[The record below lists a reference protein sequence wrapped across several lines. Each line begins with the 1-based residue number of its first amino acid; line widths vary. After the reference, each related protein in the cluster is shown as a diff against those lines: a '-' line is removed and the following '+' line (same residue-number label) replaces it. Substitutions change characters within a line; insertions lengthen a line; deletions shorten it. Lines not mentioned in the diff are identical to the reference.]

1 MQNLPTFKNQGRLIL
16 ANNVVGDRFT
26 IDGDYVGNNGTVEL
40 DTYLGDDSSPTDRV
54 IINGSTSGQS
64 YLLINNSGGTGA
76 KTSEGIKVIEVNG
89 DSSGEFIQQ
98 GRVVGGAFEY
108 YLHKNSVNNQD
119 GDWYLRSQLPIV
131 TPEDPVIPNP
141 EPDPD
146 PEPTP
151 TPEPKPEPE
160 NINRPEPGSY
170 MFNHMAANSLFL
182 MRLHDRMGET
192 QYTDALTGEQKVTSL
207 WLRQVGGHNRLVIAV
222 AS

>member
-1 MQNLPTFKNQGRLIL
+1 ML

-26 IDGDYVGNNGTVEL
+26 IDGDYVGNNGTIEL

-64 YLLINNSGGTGA
+64 YLVINNLGGTGA
-76 KTSEGIKVIEVNG
+76 ETREGIKVIEVNG

-98 GRVVGGAFEY
+98 GRVVGGAYEY
-108 YLHKNSVNNQD
+108 YLHKNGMNNQD
-119 GDWYLRSQLPIV
+119 GDWYLRSQLPVV
-131 TPEDPVIPNP
+131 TPEDPDPT
-141 EPDPD
+141 PDPD
-146 PEPTP
+146 
-151 TPEPKPEPE
+151 PEPE

-207 WLRQVGGHNRLVIAV
+207 WLRQVGGHNRSRDSSGQLKNQGNRYV
-222 AS
+222 AQMGAMLLSGVPMV

>member
-1 MQNLPTFKNQGRLIL
+1 M
-16 ANNVVGDRFT
+16 GDRFT
-26 IDGDYVGNNGTVEL
+26 IDGDYVGNNGTIEL

-64 YLLINNSGGTGA
+64 YLVINNLGGTGA
-76 KTSEGIKVIEVNG
+76 ETREGIKVIEVNG

-98 GRVVGGAFEY
+98 GRVVGGAYEY
-108 YLHKNSVNNQD
+108 YLHKNGMNNQD
-119 GDWYLRSQLPIV
+119 GDWYLRSQLPVV
-131 TPEDPVIPNP
+131 TPEDPDPT
-141 EPDPD
+141 PDPD
-146 PEPTP
+146 
-151 TPEPKPEPE
+151 PEPE

-207 WLRQVGGHNRLVIAV
+207 WLRQVGGHNRSRDSSGQLKNQGNRYV
-222 AS
+222 AQMGAMLLSGVPMV